1 MKHLRI
7 IKIEKEIEFF
17 KVKQVLES
25 NDIPVTSEKTENSA
39 FPVLDKSAYHLVIP
53 EEFSRE
59 YFRLIE
65 NDYPNYIYTVERTEK
80 RPKAKRWLFLM
91 IGYGV
96 IMSMLFL
103 KYYDINRKNSFDK
116 NFIYQWNSINTEL
129 RLVNKRSQNLSA
141 VFIDKNSDLN
151 YEKTLSYSH
160 GKVVSEAIDKDEN
173 GVYEEQLFFDLEG
186 NYSGKSVDRNQDG
199 LFEIMTMLLENEE
212 EIVFVDTNKNGLF
225 EIQQ

>member
-25 NDIPVTSEKTENSA
+25 NDIPVTSEKNENSA
-39 FPVLDKSAYHLVIP
+39 FPVLDKSAYHLIIP
-53 EEFSRE
+53 DESSRE

-65 NDYPNYIYTVERTEK
+65 NDYPNYVFTVEQTGK
-80 RPKAKRWLFLM
+80 RSKAKRWLFLM

-116 NFIYQWNSINTEL
+116 NFIYQWNFTNTEL
-129 RLVNKRSQNLSA
+129 RLVNKKSQSVNT

-160 GKVVSEAIDKDEN
+160 GKIVAESIDKDEN
-173 GVYEEQLFFDLEG
+173 GVYEEMLFFDLEG
-186 NYSGKSVDRNQDG
+186 NQSGKSVDRNQDG
-199 LFEIMTMLLENEE
+199 LFEILTMLLENKE
-212 EIVFVDTNKNGLF
+212 EIVFVDTNNNGLY
-225 EIQQ
+225 EIQK